1 MFLFQKLKY
10 TYKHIEDEKE
20 LVEDIR
26 SKIKLYNIAA
36 FDTETTGLRFYT
48 DTPFIAG
55 FGFGT
60 YIWTFPAYITSSIYS
75 LISEQMK
82 VFAHNAKY
90 DFHMMWNIGQPI
102 PPHIKYYDSMTV
114 ARLTEYSDSLDGIGL
129 DDLGVKYVDP
139 SAKFASKVIREHIN
153 QINKRRLKHLR
164 MELKS
169 RGVKDITKRIDAY
182 KARVQ
187 FVYDDPEIAE
197 LYKEPN
203 YKDSYDEN
211 PELMRSYLA
220 DDIVLVLEYLK
231 HSLPILE
238 VTDHDWRVM
247 EQESKLIP
255 IIAAVERTGLR
266 ADVQYLL
273 NSRLQVIDFIKLKN
287 EIKNQLTGRYF
298 NSGQHNEIKK
308 YFNEV
313 HGIYL
318 SKTDVGALEE
328 ISKLGGVAG
337 KVADVIIELRTLDK
351 WLSTY
356 IDGMLNRVWNGRIHT
371 SINNSGA
378 VTGRVSSDLQQQPK
392 EPLLDDN
399 GMELFHPRRVF
410 INDEGAKTFYFDYSQ
425 MELRLQAHYTL
436 LVSGGDTN
444 LCRAFMP
451 FKCQN
456 MLTGETFDYKA
467 HDWNSGEWIDEN
479 GDVWKPTDLHAVT
492 TLKAFPHLTVDHPD
506 FPKMRKIGKMAN
518 FLKNYGGG
526 LGAIHRQLKI
536 TEEAA
541 QALNRGYY
549 EAFPK
554 VLDYQK
560 WIEKQLDL
568 YGYVENLL
576 GRRYYIQD
584 RSLYYKTYNYM
595 IQGGCADL
603 MKQKEI
609 ALFEFLKDKKSKM
622 LLPIHDEMQV
632 SIPDDERWIVPHIKA
647 IMDDND
653 KFMGT
658 LPMLCDVEWTHTNWA
673 EKEDYE

>member
-10 TYKHIEDEKE
+10 SYKHVKSADE
-20 LVEDIR
+20 LVADIR
-26 SKIKLYNIAA
+26 SKINAYTISA
-36 FDTETTGLRFYT
+36 FDTETTGLNFMT
-48 DTPFIAG
+48 AKPFIAG
-55 FGFGT
+55 FGFGK
-60 YIWTFPAYITSSIYS
+60 YIWTFPAHITSALYN
-75 LISEQMK
+75 LIPNAMK
-82 VFAHNAKY
+82 MFAHNAKFDY
-90 DFHMMWNIGQPI
+90 HMMMNIGQPI
-102 PPHIKYYDSMTV
+102 PEFVKYYDSMTV

-139 SAKFASKVIREHIN
+139 EAKFASKVIREHIN
-153 QINKRRLKHLR
+153 LINKKRLKHLR
-164 MELKS
+164 MELKA
-169 RGVKDITKRIDAY
+169 RGVTNITERIENY
-182 KARVQ
+182 INRVQ
-187 FVYDDPEIAE
+187 FVNDDPEIAA
-197 LYKEPN
+197 LYKVPN
-203 YKDSYDEN
+203 YEDSYLEN
-211 PELMRSYLA
+211 PELMLSYLA
-220 DDIVLVLEYLK
+220 DDIVLVLEYLN
-231 HSLPILE
+231 HALPILS
-238 VTDHDWRVM
+238 VTDPQGRVM
-247 EQESKLIP
+247 EQESKLIRVV
-255 IIAAVERTGLR
+255 AAFERTGLR

-273 NSRLQVIDFIKLKN
+273 DSRLRVMDYIKSRNELKD
-287 EIKNQLTGRYF
+287 KLTGRNF

-318 SKTDVGALEE
+318 SKTDIGALEE
-328 ISKLGGVAG
+328 ISKKGGLAG
-337 KVADVIIELRTLDK
+337 QVADVIIELRTLDK

-356 IDGMLNRVWNGRIHT
+356 IEGMLNRVLNGRIHT
-371 SINNSGA
+371 SVNNSGA

-392 EPLLDDN
+392 EPLVNDA
-399 GMELFHPRRVF
+399 GVELFHPRRVF
-410 INDEGAKTFYFDYSQ
+410 INDEGTNTFYFDYSQ
-425 MELRLQAHYTL
+425 MELRLQAHYTI

-444 LCRAFMP
+444 LCRAFIP
-451 FKCQN
+451 FKCTN
-456 MLTGETFDYKA
+456 MLTGETFDYKT
-467 HDWNSGEWIDEN
+467 HDWNSGEWIDEH
-479 GDVWKPTDLHAVT
+479 GDLWKPTDLHAVT

-536 TEEAA
+536 SEEAA

-554 VLDYQK
+554 VLEYQK

-568 YGYVENLL
+568 YGFVENIF

-609 ALFEFLKDKKSKM
+609 ALHEFLKDKKSKM

-632 SIPDDERWIVPHIKA
+632 AITDDERWIVPHIKA

-653 KFMGT
+653 SYIGT
-658 LPMLCDVEWTHTNWA
+658 LPMLCDIEWTHTNWA